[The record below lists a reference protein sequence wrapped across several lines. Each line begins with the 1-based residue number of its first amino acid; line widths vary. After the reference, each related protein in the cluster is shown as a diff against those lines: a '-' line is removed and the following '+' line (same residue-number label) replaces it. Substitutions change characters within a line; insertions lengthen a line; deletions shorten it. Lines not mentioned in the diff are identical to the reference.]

1 MSELASNTSEIRAAY
16 RDSLQARRDYR
27 RAVGGP
33 YERMAHEAL
42 HEAVLDF
49 YDVLRPMIK
58 SSTATEELWS
68 EVKLWPV
75 ARRTTEV
82 AWCRECDAEL
92 DVDDVGEL
100 CFECRAADDRGA
112 PVLEAQEVA
121 AFTSDGEPA
130 YRWARGLQTLDN
142 LRIET
147 EVVTEQYT
155 DALGKHERTREVK
168 QLTDAEKLLT
178 LLDHLDEAV
187 QELGLLAEVDDD
199 LPQDSLGEDK
209 HEAA

>member
-1 MSELASNTSEIRAAY
+1 MSELASNTSEIQAAY

-49 YDVLRPMIK
+49 YDVLRPMVK
-58 SSTATEELWS
+58 NSTATDELWS
-68 EVKLWPV
+68 EVELWPV

-82 AWCRECDAEL
+82 AWCPECDAEI
-92 DVDDVGEL
+92 DVDGTGEL
-100 CFECRAADDRGA
+100 CPECQAADDRGA
-112 PVLEAQEVA
+112 PVLEKMEVA
-121 AFTSDGEPA
+121 ALTPDGEPA
-130 YRWARGLQTLDN
+130 YVWACGLNTLDE

-147 EVVTEQYT
+147 EEVTEEYS
-155 DALGKHERTREVK
+155 DALGKHERTRTVK
-168 QLTDAEKLLT
+168 QLAEAEKLLT
-178 LLDHLDEAV
+178 LLDYLDEAV

-199 LPQDSLGEDK
+199 LPKDKLGEEK
-209 HEAA
+209 EAA